1 MRTMSKTFKRRSAA
15 KRGPRQPRLTALQL
29 GKIFVALAAVSG
41 ALLFQKAQLAAM
53 LRPGDSVE
61 IQFSEAHRL
70 RSAVSDV
77 KMSGVEIG
85 VVRSVEDEGGVTTVE
100 VKIDEEARR
109 AMGTAP
115 SARVRPTTLLGGN
128 YYVEIVPGG
137 RRGEFEGTIPVERTE
152 LPVELDGVAS
162 AFAAEAR
169 EGVRSSTKALD
180 ATLEADGTRALRDLL
195 ESAPG
200 TLRSADEV
208 LRALQGTS
216 PERDL
221 STLVEGGENA
231 SSVLSAE
238 NVRLGETV
246 EDLATTAKVLD
257 ARRHDIAEAARTMP
271 SSLDETATLLDSLD
285 GVLTSLEQTA
295 DPARPSV
302 QELARL
308 LDHADPVLARAR
320 PVVRDLRGVLRDA
333 RPLVTTLIPI
343 SRDLDA
349 TVDNLRGPVLDRVNG
364 PVLDQLLS
372 PWHGTGEYAGGG
384 ADRPLYKE
392 TGYMFANLTQ
402 ANMTDENGS
411 MISFMPGVGPGSL
424 AGLPI
429 SLEQLLNGIVNGD
442 R

>member
-1 MRTMSKTFKRRSAA
+1 MSGSRK
-15 KRGPRQPRLTALQL
+15 PRLSALAL
-29 GKIFVALAAVSG
+29 GRIFVAVAAVAG

-53 LRPGDSVE
+53 LRPGDTVE
-61 IQFSEAHRL
+61 IQFTEAHRL
-70 RSAVSDV
+70 RTSVSDV
-77 KMSGVEIG
+77 KMSGVDIG
-85 VVRSVEDEGGVTTVE
+85 VVRSVEDEDGVTTVT
-100 VKIDEEARR
+100 VKVDEDSRA

-115 SARVRPTTLLGGN
+115 TARVRPTTLLGGN

-162 AFAAEAR
+162 AFPADAR
-169 EGVRSSTKALD
+169 RGVRSSTKALD
-180 ATLEADGTRALRDLL
+180 ATLDEGGTRALRELV
-195 ESAPG
+195 ESAPE

-208 LRALQGTS
+208 LAALQGTS
-216 PERDL
+216 PRTDL
-221 STLVEGGENA
+221 ADLVAGGENA
-231 SSVLSAE
+231 STVLSSQNA
-238 NVRLGETV
+238 RLADTV
-246 EDLATTAKVLD
+246 DGLATTARVLD
-257 ARRHDIAEAARTMP
+257 ARRHDIAAAARTMP
-271 SSLDETATLLDSLD
+271 GSLDETATLLDSLD
-285 GVLTSLEQTA
+285 GVLTSLEATA

-308 LDHADPVLARAR
+308 LDRADPVLARAR

-349 TVDNLRGPVLDRVNG
+349 TVDNVRGPVLDRVNG
-364 PVLDQLLS
+364 PIIGQLTS
-372 PWHGTGEYAGGG
+372 SWHGTGPYEGGG

-402 ANMTDENGS
+402 ANMMDENGS
-411 MISFMPGVGPGSL
+411 MISFLPGMGPGSL

-429 SLEQLLNGIVNGD
+429 RLDQLIAAVNRGEQ
-442 R
+442 

>member
-1 MRTMSKTFKRRSAA
+1 MSGSRK
-15 KRGPRQPRLTALQL
+15 PRLSALAL
-29 GKIFVALAAVSG
+29 GRIFVAVAAVSG

-53 LRPGDSVE
+53 LRPGDTVE

-70 RSAVSDV
+70 RTSVSDV
-77 KMSGVEIG
+77 KMSGVDIG
-85 VVRSVEDEGGVTTVE
+85 VVRSVEDEDGVTTVT
-100 VKIDEEARR
+100 VKVDEESRA

-115 SARVRPTTLLGGN
+115 TARVRPTTLLGGN

-162 AFAAEAR
+162 AFPADAR
-169 EGVRSSTKALD
+169 QGVRSSTKALD
-180 ATLEADGTRALRDLL
+180 GTLDAGGTRALRELI
-195 ESAPG
+195 ESAPD
-200 TLRSADEV
+200 TLRSTDEV
-208 LRALQGTS
+208 LAALQGTA
-216 PERDL
+216 PRTDL
-221 STLVEGGENA
+221 ADLVAGGENA
-231 SSVLSAE
+231 STVLSSE
-238 NVRLGETV
+238 NARLADTV
-246 EDLATTAKVLD
+246 DGLAATARVLE
-257 ARRHDIAEAARTMP
+257 ARRHDIAAAARTMP
-271 SSLDETATLLDSLD
+271 TSLDETATLLDSLD
-285 GVLTSLEQTA
+285 GVLSSLEATA

-333 RPLVTTLIPI
+333 RPLVTTLIPV

-349 TVDNLRGPVLDRVNG
+349 AVDNVRGPVLDRVNG
-364 PVLDQLLS
+364 PIIGQLTS
-372 PWHGTGEYAGGG
+372 PWHGTGPYAGGG

-402 ANMTDENGS
+402 ANMMDENGS
-411 MISFMPGVGPGSL
+411 MISFLPGMGPGSL

-429 SLEQLLNGIVNGD
+429 RLDQLIAAVNRGEQ
-442 R
+442 

>member
-1 MRTMSKTFKRRSAA
+1 MNSK
-15 KRGPRQPRLTALQL
+15 PRLSALSL
-29 GKIFVALAAVSG
+29 GRIFVAVAAVSG

-53 LRPGDSVE
+53 LRPGDTVQ

-70 RSAVSDV
+70 RTSVSDV
-77 KMSGVEIG
+77 KMSGVDIG
-85 VVRSVEDEGGVTTVE
+85 VVRSVEDEDGVTTVT
-100 VKIDEEARR
+100 VKVDDDTRK

-162 AFAAEAR
+162 AFPADAR
-169 EGVRSSTKALD
+169 TGVRSSTKALD
-180 ATLEADGTRALRDLL
+180 STLDEGGTRALREIL

-200 TLRSADEV
+200 TLRSTDDV

-216 PERDL
+216 PRTDL
-221 STLVEGGENA
+221 ADLVRGGENA
-231 SSVLSAE
+231 STVLSSE
-238 NVRLGETV
+238 NARLGDTV
-246 EDLATTAKVLD
+246 DALATTARVLE
-257 ARRHDIAEAARTMP
+257 ARRHDVAEAARTMP
-271 SSLDETATLLDSLD
+271 ASLEETATLLDSLD
-285 GVLTSLEQTA
+285 GVLASLEATA

-302 QELARL
+302 RELARL
-308 LDHADPVLARAR
+308 LDHADPVLGRAR

-349 TVDNLRGPVLDRVNG
+349 TVDNVRGPVLDRVNG
-364 PVLDQLLS
+364 PIVDQLTS
-372 PWHGTGEYAGGG
+372 SWHGTGEYEGGG

-402 ANMTDENGS
+402 ANMMDENGS
-411 MISFMPGVGPGSL
+411 MVSFLPGMGPGSL

-429 SLEQLLNGIVNGD
+429 SLEDLLVALTKGGQ
-442 R
+442 

>member
-1 MRTMSKTFKRRSAA
+1 MNSK
-15 KRGPRQPRLTALQL
+15 PRLSALSL
-29 GKIFVALAAVSG
+29 GRIFVAVAAVSG

-53 LRPGDSVE
+53 LRPGDTVQ

-70 RSAVSDV
+70 RTSVSDV
-77 KMSGVEIG
+77 KMSGVDIG
-85 VVRSVEDEGGVTTVE
+85 VVRSVEDEDGVTTVT
-100 VKIDEEARR
+100 VKVDDDTRK

-162 AFAAEAR
+162 AFPADAR
-169 EGVRSSTKALD
+169 TGVRSSTKVLD
-180 ATLEADGTRALRDLL
+180 STLDEGGTRALREIL

-200 TLRSADEV
+200 TLRSTDDV

-216 PERDL
+216 PRTDL
-221 STLVEGGENA
+221 ADLVRGGENA
-231 SSVLSAE
+231 STVLSSE
-238 NVRLGETV
+238 NARLGDTV
-246 EDLATTAKVLD
+246 DALATTARVLE
-257 ARRHDIAEAARTMP
+257 ARRHDVAEAARTMP
-271 SSLDETATLLDSLD
+271 ASLDETATLLDSLD
-285 GVLTSLEQTA
+285 GVLASLEATA

-302 QELARL
+302 RELARL
-308 LDHADPVLARAR
+308 LDHADPVLGRAR

-349 TVDNLRGPVLDRVNG
+349 TVDNVRGPVLDRVNG
-364 PVLDQLLS
+364 PIVDQLTS
-372 PWHGTGEYAGGG
+372 SWHGTGEYEGGG

-402 ANMTDENGS
+402 ANMMDENGS
-411 MISFMPGVGPGSL
+411 MVSFLPGMGPGSL

-429 SLEQLLNGIVNGD
+429 SLEDLLVALTKGGQ
-442 R
+442 

>member
-1 MRTMSKTFKRRSAA
+1 MNSK
-15 KRGPRQPRLTALQL
+15 PRLSALSL
-29 GKIFVALAAVSG
+29 GRIFVAVAAVSG

-53 LRPGDSVE
+53 LRPGDTVQ

-70 RSAVSDV
+70 RTSVSDV
-77 KMSGVEIG
+77 KMSGVDIG
-85 VVRSVEDEGGVTTVE
+85 VVRSVEDEDGVTTVT
-100 VKIDEEARR
+100 VKVDDDTRK

-162 AFAAEAR
+162 AFPADAR
-169 EGVRSSTKALD
+169 TGVRSSTKALD
-180 ATLEADGTRALRDLL
+180 STLDEGGTRALREIL

-200 TLRSADEV
+200 TLRSTDDV

-216 PERDL
+216 PRTDL
-221 STLVEGGENA
+221 ADLVRGGENA
-231 SSVLSAE
+231 STVLSSE
-238 NVRLGETV
+238 NARLGDTV
-246 EDLATTAKVLD
+246 DALATTARVLE
-257 ARRHDIAEAARTMP
+257 ARRHDVAEAARTMP
-271 SSLDETATLLDSLD
+271 ASLDETATLLDSLE
-285 GVLTSLEQTA
+285 GVLASLEATA

-302 QELARL
+302 RELARL
-308 LDHADPVLARAR
+308 LDHADPVLGRAR

-349 TVDNLRGPVLDRVNG
+349 TVDNVRGPVLDRVNG
-364 PVLDQLLS
+364 PIVDQLTS
-372 PWHGTGEYAGGG
+372 SWHGTGEYEGGG

-402 ANMTDENGS
+402 ANMMDENGS
-411 MISFMPGVGPGSL
+411 MVSFLPGMGPGSL

-429 SLEQLLNGIVNGD
+429 SLEDLLVALTKGGQ
-442 R
+442 

>member
-1 MRTMSKTFKRRSAA
+1 MNSK
-15 KRGPRQPRLTALQL
+15 PRLSALSL
-29 GKIFVALAAVSG
+29 GRIFVAVAAVSG

-53 LRPGDSVE
+53 LRPGDTVQ

-70 RSAVSDV
+70 RTSVSDV
-77 KMSGVEIG
+77 KMSGVDIG
-85 VVRSVEDEGGVTTVE
+85 VVRSVEDDDGVTTVT
-100 VKIDEEARR
+100 VKVDDDTRK

-115 SARVRPTTLLGGN
+115 TARVRPTTLLGGN

-137 RRGEFEGTIPVERTE
+137 RRGEFEGTIPVDRTQ

-162 AFAAEAR
+162 AFPADAR
-169 EGVRSSTKALD
+169 TGVRSSTKALD
-180 ATLEADGTRALRDLL
+180 STLDKGGTRALRDLL

-200 TLRSADEV
+200 TLRSTDEV
-208 LRALQGTS
+208 LAALQGTS
-216 PERDL
+216 PRTDL
-221 STLVEGGENA
+221 ADLVRGGENA
-231 SSVLSAE
+231 STVLSSE
-238 NVRLGETV
+238 NARLGDTV
-246 EDLATTAKVLD
+246 DGLATTARVLD

-271 SSLDETATLLDSLD
+271 TSLDETAILLDSLD
-285 GVLTSLEQTA
+285 GVLTSLEATA

-302 QELARL
+302 RELARL
-308 LDHADPVLARAR
+308 LDHADPVLGRAR

-349 TVDNLRGPVLDRVNG
+349 TVDNVRGPVLDRVNG
-364 PVLDQLLS
+364 PIVDQLTS
-372 PWHGTGEYAGGG
+372 SWHGTGEYEGGG

-402 ANMTDENGS
+402 ANMMDENGS
-411 MISFMPGVGPGSL
+411 MVSFLPGMGPGSL

-429 SLEQLLNGIVNGD
+429 SLEDLLTALTKGGQ
-442 R
+442 

>member
-1 MRTMSKTFKRRSAA
+1 MNSK
-15 KRGPRQPRLTALQL
+15 PRLSALSL
-29 GKIFVALAAVSG
+29 GRIFVAVAAVSG

-53 LRPGDSVE
+53 LRPGDTVQ

-70 RSAVSDV
+70 RTSVSDV
-77 KMSGVEIG
+77 KMSGVDIG
-85 VVRSVEDEGGVTTVE
+85 VVRSVEDEDGVTTVT
-100 VKIDEEARR
+100 VKVDDDTRK

-162 AFAAEAR
+162 AFPADAR
-169 EGVRSSTKALD
+169 TGVRSSTKALD
-180 ATLEADGTRALRDLL
+180 STLDEGGTRALRELL

-200 TLRSADEV
+200 TLRSTDEV
-208 LRALQGTS
+208 LAALQGTS
-216 PERDL
+216 PRSDL
-221 STLVEGGENA
+221 ADLVRGGENA
-231 SSVLSAE
+231 STVLSSE
-238 NVRLGETV
+238 NARLGDTV
-246 EDLATTAKVLD
+246 DGLATTARVLE
-257 ARRHDIAEAARTMP
+257 ARRHDVAEAARTMP
-271 SSLDETATLLDSLD
+271 ASLDETATLLDSLD
-285 GVLTSLEQTA
+285 GVLASLEATA

-302 QELARL
+302 RELARL
-308 LDHADPVLARAR
+308 LDHADPVLGRAR

-349 TVDNLRGPVLDRVNG
+349 TVDNVRGPVLDRVNG
-364 PVLDQLLS
+364 PIVDQLTS
-372 PWHGTGEYAGGG
+372 SWHGTGEYEGGG

-402 ANMTDENGS
+402 ANMMDENGS
-411 MISFMPGVGPGSL
+411 MISFLPGMGPGSL

-429 SLEQLLNGIVNGD
+429 SFEDLLAELTGGG